1 MAIAAHLAQLTL
13 LVVFIVVVAQ
23 PNHVSA
29 TSVSNE
35 QIAGFQAISQR
46 LLNLAKLDS
55 NCLRAAK
62 QIIKCH
68 ETVNELGRREY
79 HGSLGDNWLTD
90 LVCAPSCKQSLDT
103 ARENIKMA
111 CAGSPNLLPSITVVS
126 VVDSIQTGWK
136 KPVSKMNSQ
145 ATIATVNITDALE
158 EYKNIEDM
166 PEKELCSFCYGA
178 KLRQMQKSE
187 HSAYDREFT
196 SMLEFVNKKCRIDSP
211 IAQKQ
216 ECPPDKSSWPR
227 TCFSGKTITT
237 KESDT
242 CDSIALANSISSSTL
257 YYINPHLLDCRSIES
272 GMELC
277 LPQTCTTYT
286 IQEHE
291 AADCVDISMAGGEG
305 GWLDLIDWN
314 LMLDSRCT
322 NLRSTDPFWGHVIC
336 MSPPGDRFIDEMRSG
351 FSEHPGNGYMGGP
364 GGFGTGYELHSR
376 AKPLTDIAKGTTRSC
391 AQYIVAVKGLSCA
404 EMVVSADRATPMD
417 LFLRVNPSLGNAS
430 QCDEN
435 LKPGLSYC
443 LKIHP
448 LWDGLAEMED
458 DWEELSGS
466 DMAKFG
472 FFQYLRLKC
481 AVVLFRAVAWLAQ
494 RSVFGYTPTEPVERK
509 LRKIPGSSAGSYI
522 NVWVYTPPDINLAR
536 RPAVLIN
543 WHGSGFVLPGFGLD
557 HLWCARV
564 AQECGIYVV
573 DADYRKGPEDPFPA
587 AVEDAEA
594 VLRWVAASD
603 LFDEKRIAVSGFSSG
618 ANLALVAASILR
630 KKLTMVDIKI
640 PVAFYPVTN
649 KAADPEQKVAP
660 QSNKPVPA
668 GISRIF
674 NDCYVPDVAVR
685 SDPRVSP
692 EFADPDSFPDRVTI
706 LTAGGDNLAP
716 EGNALAAKLDNGHRK
731 VVTRMFDDVN
741 HGFDKGCAKGS
752 VAERVRDE
760 AYSLA
765 IASIKEALV

>member
-1 MAIAAHLAQLTL
+1 MAIAAHLALVTF
-13 LVVFIVVVAQ
+13 LVV
-23 PNHVSA
+23 SL
-29 TSVSNE
+29 
-35 QIAGFQAISQR
+35 R
-46 LLNLAKLDS
+46 LQLSRNMSLPLELDS
-55 NCLRAAK
+55 NCQRAAK
-62 QIIKCH
+62 QLIKCH
-68 ETVNELGRREY
+68 EGVDELGRREY
-79 HGSLGDNWLTD
+79 HGSLGDSGLTD
-90 LVCAPSCKQSLDT
+90 LICAPSCKQALVT
-103 ARENIKMA
+103 ARENIEMT
-111 CAGSPNLLPSITVVS
+111 CAGSPNLLPCMAVVS
-126 VVDSIQTGWK
+126 IIDSILTGWEETCLK
-136 KPVSKMNSQ
+136 DEQPGDCCNH
-145 ATIATVNITDALE
+145 IIDALQ

-166 PEKELCSFCYGA
+166 PEKELCSFCYVA
-178 KLRQMQKSE
+178 KLRQMQRSE
-187 HSAYDREFT
+187 HSAYDLEYAA
-196 SMLEFVNKKCRIDSP
+196 MLEFCVVSTVRLRQDRNFLQIKAHCLRLASVAKPSI
-211 IAQKQ
+211 Q
-216 ECPPDKSSWPR
+216 R
-227 TCFSGKTITT
+227 TFTT
-237 KESDT
+237 
-242 CDSIALANSISSSTL
+242 ST
-257 YYINPHLLDCRSIES
+257 PHLLDCRSIES

-277 LPQTCTTYT
+277 LPQACTTYT
-286 IQEHE
+286 VQEQE
-291 AADCVDISMAGGEG
+291 AADCVEISMAGGEG
-305 GWLDLIDWN
+305 GWLDLIDQN

-322 NLRSTDPFWGHVIC
+322 NLWSTDPFWGRVIC
-336 MSPPGDRFIDEMRSG
+336 ISPPGEIFIDEMKSG
-351 FSEHPGNGYMGGP
+351 FSQHPGSGYMGGP
-364 GGFGTGYELHSR
+364 GGFGDGYKLDSR
-376 AKPLTDIAKGTTRSC
+376 AKPLTELAKGTTKSC
-391 AQYIVAVKGLSCA
+391 AQYIEAAEGLSCA
-404 EMVVSADRATPMD
+404 ELVGYAHGPIFT
-417 LFLRVNPSLGNAS
+417 NPSLGNAS

-443 LKIHP
+443 LKVHP
-448 LWDGLAEMED
+448 LWYGSAEMED
-458 DWEELSGS
+458 MEDDWQEISGCK
-466 DMAKFG
+466 MAKFG

-481 AVVLFRAVAWLAQ
+481 TVVLFRAVAWLAQ
-494 RSVFGYTPTEPVERK
+494 RSVSGYTLTEPAERK
-509 LRKIPGSSAGSYI
+509 LRRIPGSSAGSYI
-522 NVWVYTPPDINLAR
+522 NVWVYIPPGVNFSR
-536 RPAVLIN
+536 RPAVLVN

-618 ANLALVAASILR
+618 ANLALVAASVLR
-630 KKLTMVDIKI
+630 EKLTIVDIKI

-692 EFADPDSFPDRVTI
+692 EFADPDSFPERVTI
-706 LTAGGDNLAP
+706 LTAAGDNLAP
-716 EGNALAAKLDNGHRK
+716 EGNALATKLDNGHRK

-765 IASIKEALV
+765 IASLKEALA